1 MVTVAENF
9 NIRHHNTFAMDVTC
23 RNWVEYTSESDV
35 WQLADELSAGQ
46 AKCIGEGSNLLFTC
60 DYTGSLLHSRIMG
73 MDVEMTG
80 RDMLITAG
88 AGMHFDDLVA
98 HTAAACRSGL
108 ENLTD
113 IPGHVGAAA
122 VQNIGAY
129 GVEAKDVIESVRCID
144 TRTRR
149 IAVLPAAE
157 CAYGYRESLF
167 KHESD
172 RFIVTAVTFRLY
184 GGAMPRI
191 DYGNLRER
199 LGENYPTPQAVRDAV
214 REIRAEKLPPLPEVG
229 SAGSFFKNP
238 VVTYTEFDR
247 IQDIARREWGDDTCV
262 PHYIL
267 PDSTVK
273 IPAAWLIERCGWK
286 GKQLGKAGVWHRQPL
301 ILVNL
306 GGASPADIIELE
318 NHVISGVSERFGIH
332 LSPEVEHIA

>member
-1 MVTVAENF
+1 MITVAENF
-9 NIRHHNTFAMDVTC
+9 NIRHNNTFAMDVTC
-23 RNWVEYTSESDV
+23 RRWVDYTSESDV
-35 WQLADELSAGQ
+35 WQFVDELSAGH
-46 AKCIGEGSNLLFTC
+46 AKCIGEGSNLLFTG

-73 MDVEMTG
+73 MDVEMDG

-88 AGMHFDDLVA
+88 SGMHFDDLVA
-98 HTAAACRSGL
+98 HTAAANRSGL

-113 IPGHVGAAA
+113 IPGQVGAAA

-144 TRTRR
+144 THTRR
-149 IAVLPAAE
+149 VTVLPAAD

-167 KHESD
+167 KNEPN
-172 RFIVTAVTFRLY
+172 RFVVVAVTFRLS
-184 GGAMPRI
+184 GNAVPRI

-199 LGENYPTPQAVRDAV
+199 LGDTAATPQAVRDAV

-238 VVTYTEFDR
+238 VVAEEEFIR
-247 IQDIARREWGDDTCV
+247 IQNLALQEWGEDTRV
-262 PHYIL
+262 PHYML
-267 PDSTVK
+267 PDSMVK

-286 GKQLGKAGVWHRQPL
+286 GKQLGNAGVWHKQPL

-306 GGASPADIIELE
+306 GGASPDDIVELE
-318 NHVISGVSERFGIH
+318 NRVISSVSERFGIH